1 MGWTG
6 AGAAG
11 RGPEAQCQPERTS
24 VPTCVSVGE
33 IARLGE
39 LPTRLLPTLHLIRRV
54 RSPSVP
60 AGDRLQQCYSA
71 TEEVAPHVFTGA
83 RESGGNCQC
92 VRVMTRIGPVIARRR
107 SVTLLSSRCRG
118 PVLPN
123 ILAKRPVLADVRVA
137 ISSMARGAASDRAS
151 GTVVRVNAR
160 PGARHWCW
168 NWN

>member
-39 LPTRLLPTLHLIRRV
+39 LPARLPVLLTLHLIRRV

-137 ISSMARGAASDRAS
+137 ISSMARGAASDR